1 MNCKQAEQSILLQD
15 SGELGLI
22 GRSRLSR
29 HLRTC
34 ADCRSLQADMAL
46 TRQALRTQPVPALAA
61 QARAALIEAATPDRR
76 NVITLAPQHRPV
88 SWWRPA
94 LAAAALAAL
103 VWAGRN
109 ASQRPAP
116 VVVAESQPTPAAP
129 TLNVDDAVD
138 AEMNALQSLLL
149 ASLEDGTNATSTGAM
164 DEETLATELLAL
176 LETP

>member
-1 MNCKQAEQSILLQD
+1 MNCKHAEQSILLQD

-22 GRSRLSR
+22 GRNRLSR

-34 ADCRSLQADMAL
+34 ADCRSLQADLAL

-61 QARAALIEAATPDRR
+61 QARSALIDAATPDRR

-109 ASQRPAP
+109 ASQHPAAN
-116 VVVAESQPTPAAP
+116 VVADVEPAAP
-129 TLNVDDAVD
+129 ALNVDDAVD

-149 ASLEDGTNATSTGAM
+149 ASLEDGTNATNTGAM
-164 DEETLATELLAL
+164 DEDTLATELLAL